1 MNSKDF
7 MNKSDLKI
15 IKTLITNIN
24 KNINENIISS
34 ESDFINKAYKSS
46 SLLKLEFEFINIME
60 KLEKLFR
67 TSHNAEKIQLISNY
81 NTISTILDRLSVEK
95 TKYYHFKNNM
105 KKKLSPKEIKQKC
118 ILQKKIINEINIIL
132 EEKFI
137 ESFQCR
143 VIILKEERTFK

>member
-1 MNSKDF
+1 MK
-7 MNKSDLKI
+7 KSDLEI
-15 IKTLITNIN
+15 IKKVINNIN
-24 KNINENIISS
+24 KNIDENIKISELRFENKS
-34 ESDFINKAYKSS
+34 YTSQSLKKLEIEFIKIMKEINKQFRKGVKKK
-46 SLLKLEFEFINIME
+46 KL
-60 KLEKLFR
+60 
-67 TSHNAEKIQLISNY
+67 QLISNY